1 MRLVAGLLALVLPS
15 CAADVRAFGAIGD
28 GVADDSAAI
37 SAAIADAVATRGPL
51 QIPRGRYR
59 FSAGLDFGSSNL
71 HVVCEAGAI
80 LQFTGA
86 GPAVTFGATAP
97 HSVNNIG
104 MEECTIEG
112 NAAATDGIVL
122 HRAHHVMFRNVSVR
136 NVTGACLRTRF
147 SVAGT
152 YTNFRCSNSE
162 SPLAVQASSGI
173 VLGED
178 GPGEQTTAGT
188 FLTPIVEGVTGNGI
202 VLDSAAN
209 LVFTGGTSE
218 NNHGGWGMTV
228 GARSTNITVIGMDFE
243 DNAAGSVESYGT
255 ELLFVNVL
263 AAGTFQMRSGARGNT
278 IANSR
283 IDQVIFDP
291 GTYNN
296 VMRENDYAIED
307 GRAEPIDHGTN
318 NSIFGNYNAGTQRY
332 AAGYIRFPVSPASA
346 LLAAADRRGATLRVT
361 GEWSDVS
368 TYPVSTAW
376 RAVFIGSWN
385 AVEAEALT
393 EVTAGDAALAINSG
407 TVLFRRDEA
416 TLRLQARTDAQSV
429 QFTGAFAVVP

>member
-1 MRLVAGLLALVLPS
+1 MRFVAGVLAIVLPV
-15 CAADVRAFGAIGD
+15 CAADVRTFGAIGD
-28 GVADDSAAI
+28 GIADDSAAI
-37 SAAIADAVATRGPL
+37 SAAIADAVSTRGPL
-51 QIPRGRYR
+51 LIPRGKYR
-59 FSAGLDFGSSNL
+59 FGAGLELGSSNL

-80 LQFTGA
+80 LQFAGT

-97 HSVNNIG
+97 HAVNNIG
-104 MEECTIEG
+104 MEDCSIEG

-162 SPLAVQASSGI
+162 APLAVQASSGI

-178 GPGEQTTAGT
+178 GPGEQTTAST
-188 FLTPIVEGVTGNGI
+188 FLTAIVEGVSGNGI

-209 LVFTGGTSE
+209 VVFTGGTSE
-218 NNHGGWGMTV
+218 NNHNGWGMTV
-228 GARSTNITVIGMDFE
+228 GPRSTNITVIGMDFE
-243 DNAAGSVESYGT
+243 DNAAGSVESFGT
-255 ELLFVNVL
+255 ETLFVNVL
-263 AAGTFQMRSGARGNT
+263 ATGTFRMRSGARGNT

-283 IDQVIFDP
+283 VHQVIFDP
-291 GTYNN
+291 GAYNN

-307 GRAEPIDHGTN
+307 GLAEPIDHGTN
-318 NSIFGNYNAGTQRY
+318 NSVFGNYNAGSQRY

-346 LLAAADRRGATLRVT
+346 LLAVADPRGVALRVG

-368 TYPVSTAW
+368 TAAVSSGW
-376 RAVFIGSWN
+376 RAVFIGSWT
-385 AVEAEALT
+385 AVEAKALT
-393 EVTAGDAALAINSG
+393 EVTADTSALAITSG

-416 TLRLQARTDAQSV
+416 TLRLQARTDAPNV
-429 QFTGAFAVVP
+429 QFTGAFSVVP